1 MQVYK
6 RTNLDRRHEINHA
19 IQVCSY
25 KTNQLLFL
33 HKQPFLNISAN
44 ITQILPDIYKTIRA
58 IWPNFSCS
66 SDNLKSARIC
76 SYGFHCL
83 FVRFISTSAILVVV
97 FWELC
102 VNSAYSDSQ
111 SMSILWCSSANK
123 DSILLS
129 ESVWEKHSQPNAT
142 NNKDSPMIW
151 NFFAIFLISPAMPKH
166 SRRDCDISLS
176 IQTIRNH
183 IRQFDRHILSSH

>member
-1 MQVYK
+1 MKYASNIKGQTWAEGLY
-6 RTNLDRRHEINHA
+6 INPFA
-19 IQVCSY
+19 QVCPKKS
-25 KTNQLLFL
+25 NQPLFF

-76 SYGFHCL
+76 SYSFHCL
-83 FVRFISTSAILVVV
+83 FVKFISTSAILVVV
-97 FWELC
+97 FWGLC
-102 VNSAYSDSQ
+102 VNSAYSHSQ

-123 DSILLS
+123 DSTLLS

-142 NNKDSPMIW
+142 NNKDSPIIS
-151 NFFAIFLISPAMPKH
+151 NFFAIFLIFLLP
-166 SRRDCDISLS
+166 C
-176 IQTIRNH
+176 RNTAGEGFAFIH
-183 IRQFDRHILSSH
+183 LIP

>member
-1 MQVYK
+1 MKYASNIK
-6 RTNLDRRHEINHA
+6 RTNLDRRHEINRA

-97 FWELC
+97 FWEFC
-102 VNSAYSDSQ
+102 VNSAYSHSQ

-142 NNKDSPMIW
+142 NNKDSPIIW
-151 NFFAIFLISPAMPKH
+151 NFFAIL
-166 SRRDCDISLS
+166 
-176 IQTIRNH
+176 
-183 IRQFDRHILSSH
+183 